1 MADFV
6 LVHGA
11 WHGAWCWERVV
22 PLLEAAGHTARAI
35 DLPGHGRDR
44 TPVAEVTLDAYRD
57 RILEALGDRPAVL
70 VGHSLGGVPVAAAAE
85 AAPERVV
92 ALAFVAAFLLRSGER
107 LVDRALNDAGSPI
120 QDHVIVAADR
130 SHVRFDPEWA
140 GRVFYSD
147 CSPADAARAAAR
159 LRPQATA
166 IAKTRLTLTPERFGR
181 LPRTY
186 IICTED
192 RAVTPKLQRAMAKGW
207 PDTATVEMASGHSPF
222 ISDPATL
229 AGHLIAAAAGHAAAK

>member
-11 WHGAWCWERVV
+11 WHGAWCWDRVV
-22 PLLEAAGHTARAI
+22 PLLEAAGHTVRAI

-70 VGHSLGGVPVAAAAE
+70 VGHSMGGVPVAAAAE
-85 AAPERVV
+85 AAPERVA
-92 ALAFVAAFLLRSGER
+92 ALVFAAAFLLRSGER
-107 LVDRALNDAGSPI
+107 LADRALNDADSPI
-120 QDHVIVAADR
+120 QDHVILAADH

-181 LPRTY
+181 PPRTY

-192 RAVTPKLQRAMAKGW
+192 RAVTPKLQRAMAEGW
-207 PDTATVEMASGHSPF
+207 PDTAAVEMACGHSPF
-222 ISDPATL
+222 LSDPATL
-229 AGHLIAAAAGHAAAK
+229 AGHLIAAAGHAAAK